1 MKLKNIIITMLLASA
16 GSTPGWADRLVI
28 LHTNDTHSQ
37 IDPNDSNRGGILR
50 RKVLIDSI
58 RELTPH
64 VVLVDA
70 GDAVQGTLYFSLFGG
85 EVEQKLMNAL
95 GYDIQILGNH
105 EFDNGMVALAEQY
118 AKSEAVKL
126 TTNYDLRGTELDTL
140 FRPYTIKE
148 IGDKKVGFIGINLRP
163 EGMVAEGKYD
173 GVKYLD
179 GLKAANATAWHLKHN
194 ERVDMVVALTHVGY
208 RRQPDYSDLDLAA
221 GSENIDVIIGGHS
234 HTLIDAS
241 RPDAPAHRVPNAAGD
256 TVVIAQ
262 LGKGGVHL
270 GEIDIDLDTRKITT
284 KVIPVDQRL
293 DSRIDPAAAALLKPY
308 RHSVDSIRAIKIG
321 RATQDFRTSEPGLL
335 NLISDFIADKGQ
347 TLIDEPLDM
356 AIMNKGGIRCDMPK
370 GDITKG
376 LVMMMMP
383 FDNRVYILEIKG
395 SDLLEAF
402 DVMATRY
409 GDGVSRGVEIAF
421 DPETSKCISATI
433 NGEPIDP
440 ERTYRIATIDYL
452 AHGGDYMAP
461 LKRGTVV
468 ATSDNV
474 LYDDLITFLVSG
486 PYKKKSK
493 KLAPDNTPRM
503 YPVK

>member
-1 MKLKNIIITMLLASA
+1 MKFRYIVISMLLAVT
-16 GSTPGWADRLVI
+16 GSTIGRADRLVI

-37 IDPNDSNRGGILR
+37 IDPNDSNLGGILR
-50 RKVLIDSI
+50 RKVLVDSV
-58 RELTPH
+58 RESTPN
-64 VVLVDA
+64 VLLVDA

-85 EVEQKLMNAL
+85 EVERKLMNAL

-105 EFDNGMVALAEQY
+105 EFDNGMNSLAEQY
-118 AKSEAVKL
+118 AQSDAVKL
-126 TTNYDLRGTELDTL
+126 TTNYDLSGTPLDSL
-140 FRPYTIKE
+140 FQPYTIKR
-148 IGDKKVGFIGINLRP
+148 IGDKKIGFIGINLRP

-221 GSENIDVIIGGHS
+221 RSENIDVIIGGHS

-241 RPDAPAHRVPNAAGD
+241 RPDAPDHRVPNAVGD

-270 GEIDIDLDTRKITT
+270 GEVDIDLDSRRISTR
-284 KVIPVDQRL
+284 VIPVDKRL
-293 DSRIDPAAAALLKPY
+293 DARIDQETASILEPY

-321 RATQDFRTSEPGLL
+321 RATRDFRTSEPGLL

-347 TLIDEPLDM
+347 ALTTQTVDM

-376 LVMMMMP
+376 RVMMMMP
-383 FDNRVYILEIKG
+383 FDNRVYVLEIKG

-402 DVMATRY
+402 DVMASRY
-409 GDGVSRGVEIAF
+409 GDGVSRGVEIAY
-421 DPETSKCISATI
+421 DPTTLRCVSATI
-433 NGEPIDP
+433 NGTPVDP
-440 ERTYRIATIDYL
+440 EKTYCIATIDYL
-452 AHGGDYMAP
+452 AHGGDYMVP
-461 LKRGTVV
+461 LKRGRLL
-468 ATSDNV
+468 ASSDNV
-474 LYDDLITFLVSG
+474 LYDDLINFLVSG
-486 PYKKKSK
+486 PYKGK
-493 KLAPDNTPRM
+493 KLTPDNTLRM
-503 YPVK
+503 YQVK